1 MFRARVLCIVL
12 LFAILGVRVFA
23 DDPPLATGRI
33 TVFGSKIVIS
43 PSPVIETPEGVP
55 VFINTTGTGIHG
67 TVVGELRGPGI
78 SGSLSF
84 QTEPGKPFELPPL
97 NTKGTYFFENIRL
110 MNNGQFVM
118 AATPDHVEIHVIEV
132 LITQISSRPLS
143 LQEIRSLGIV
153 INENDFSAV
162 SFEVG
167 LSFSSH
173 PIRINFP
180 LLLPKRGDLRPLIPP
195 PLNNVAFSGPVVS
208 SGTQGPLPPNL
219 PSFVPFTFKSD
230 GPEFG
235 LDLPDIPGVIVFPNE
250 IAFLNQFF
258 AVVLMVRNGAS
269 DGTSL
274 SVDNLTAQSVLDPND
289 MKLVRTN
296 PVVPL
301 GSPVPIRLPGSDGLV
316 GTADD
321 VDLILAGQTAQSEF
335 FVEGLTEGTHTV
347 RMNLHGTLHGLV
359 QGDVPVSGTAT
370 GAILVRNPNFAIT
383 FSHPAVVQSGQ
394 PYDLFITITN
404 TSPVDANLVRLTIP
418 TNALVNCII
427 LGNSYKDFDSIKPG
441 ESATAS
447 FKVEPHVT
455 GQVTAA
461 VLTST
466 GNVTGQFQFRVAVGE
481 RGIPLSPN
489 SLILP
494 EYTKLLGP
502 DFMEKGLNILGLAY
516 SAATAPPGGLPPG
529 APHISKS
536 AVFQRAVEMA
546 QAGQRFQLG
555 ESKTDSLSQLLLD
568 WLGNSVPDD
577 DFDLLRRTTEK
588 GRAFSDF
595 IFSTMHVGSSTAMQF
610 HHDFGDTTASRNP
623 YLSVMLKSTGPL
635 PAFTVTDSENR
646 SISPT
651 GGEFEPS
658 LNIPYSDVLRTDDGS
673 VAWALIGNLPTQDRT
688 YTMRIVGNNQTED
701 IALMIS
707 SGDHL
712 YRVEYDSFTAI
723 QGTLYQASIDVDH
736 VDASTMGITDALGNV
751 LVARVTEVNKPLFQI
766 LGAVQ
771 DAKAD
776 KTGHLVALLFNQP
789 VTAEAAETLTN
800 YSLRSNSVVNAK
812 LQMGGRIVYL
822 AFRNPISPLVNN
834 DLTVFN
840 LDPVAANHHTI
851 RIDTTV
857 STNAGTVS
865 GRVLGPDGQPLPLAP
880 VQLKEY
886 DNDDLFGELT
896 FHVTAETT
904 TNSQGE
910 YSFDYVR
917 STGHTFQVLAQ
928 DPFTGYLGDA
938 TSIVSQPNQLV
949 HLDIIMLGRGT
960 VRGQVY
966 KVAGANHVPVAGA
979 VVSGTSLTEAGSRS
993 VLSDAQGNYVIEGL
1007 AVGNI
1012 NLAAQNQDVGDPN
1025 PIFGAASTSIPYS
1038 GSVVTKDIEVTQQS
1052 AGRVIG
1058 RVLQSNATDPIVDAY
1073 VVLSVPVGGDTL
1085 RLVAFSDENGNFSF
1099 DQVPAGQVS
1108 VTATDRNTGRLI
1120 GAVTITL
1127 NAGSEVQ
1134 ISIVSQGNGNI
1145 EVVLSLAGGMR
1156 LQDVVVWVEGTAQ
1169 IKDPATSQTV
1179 LFQGIPVGRWT
1190 VKANNR
1196 ATGALISGVA
1206 VIPYASATGSVLLS
1220 FPEKGGV
1227 HGVITQANGDPA
1239 ANSTVLIFSGLL
1251 QNHLVDVTTADAS
1264 GRYAF
1269 TGLEYDSYTVHAISQ
1284 DQNDGGSSQKVTISG
1299 INSNAVAN
1307 VTFLGKGDI
1316 NVHVHTLAAAVVA
1329 PVKLETVSFDYDG
1342 RIRRSLVIT
1351 KQSDTS
1357 GNVTFTNIF
1366 RGGFR
1371 VIVSTPFTA
1380 TSIVNGNLNGPQTN
1394 VDVLLSDFPSI
1405 AGVVHDADG
1414 KLVTEQPA
1422 SVTLTYPF
1430 QPQTPPQTVTAFE
1443 GHFTFTNVPPGIAY
1457 FLASQGGTKGA
1468 LSVITQQTN
1477 PDIDIHLLGSGSV
1490 FGMIK
1495 DAAGN
1500 PVAGANVRLQAGGLL
1515 PQTLN
1520 QQSDS
1525 NGKYRFDNV
1534 TEGPVSID
1542 ASNGVSGGRGVTTII
1557 HHAEVSLDI
1566 TLAAVG
1572 TIQGVVYNQNHST
1585 AANVDVVLQS
1595 GGTTVG
1601 QFTSDAN
1608 GGFSFENAPLGSY
1621 NLAAL
1626 DKSSGRRAGAGQ
1638 ISLTSNHQI
1647 VQRDLTLEG
1656 VGAVSGIVYDSTGS
1670 TPIAGARITLRSA
1683 GVIVRDLLGS
1693 SGADGSFSF
1702 AAVPTGPFTITAQ
1715 SDLLSGQTD
1724 GSVSQDDQIVNVNVL
1739 LQQSGDIDGAVIFNN
1754 GSALPQEAVPIISLN
1769 GHGISMRIDAPAGIF
1784 HVQNLPFGTYTLSTR
1799 FTYPNSNGVLTP
1811 YRGIATVA
1819 LSTTGSTQALLRLMG
1834 LKTVEVHIDGELLPI
1849 TTVTLNYHNQME
1861 ASTSVTYLA
1870 DRMNTTSFPFVP
1882 ESNYSVMVRTEDFV
1896 HNAIL
1901 SGSVSGVLTGDGGTL
1916 VRTVTLQA
1924 SGDVTG
1930 TVTDPSGTLAQGVAI
1945 QLASGGLTLFTQSD
1959 GIGGFRID
1967 GVPASDVPYTLT
1979 AEDFVHGGKARAR
1992 AVMVESHTNNHPL
2005 QLDNV
2010 RPTVLSVAPAQG
2022 SNGVP
2027 FDTQIH
2033 VVFSEA
2039 MDDAALRQAFRLL
2052 TSSGPVGGTLAING
2066 AEAVFT
2072 PNAPLDVQR
2081 TYTISVAASA
2091 EDVAGNTLAAPFIS
2105 TFTTLDN
2112 IPPRL
2117 TTSVPLNLAF
2127 NVPADTTLT
2136 LFFSEPIANTAIAG
2150 DDLVYSIRKSS
2161 PPSVVVITNR
2171 TWNNTKT
2178 SVVLHFS
2185 EQIGA
2190 NKHVV
2195 AEISNYKDAAG
2206 NIGQPVTISF
2216 DTIDTIAPSEPVLTA
2231 SANPIREGTPVT
2243 VTAATEETL
2252 INVDFYING
2261 ALKFHDTVAPFVYN
2275 VPASLTTIAANGGDR
2290 MVVDAIAVDRSG
2302 NSSCPNRQGC
2312 PTPFPIRLIE
2322 DTPPQILS
2330 LTGVPA
2336 PGGVHPGGTI
2346 TVQYEAADDGSI
2358 RQALIIVTGAVN
2370 QTVPASISPCP
2381 TGTCGSEQV
2390 VLPFSLPIDSL
2401 VFIKL
2406 RLTDD
2411 ASHNTDSTPLTYTI
2425 TTDATPPTV
2434 SLTLPSP
2441 ILVGQTILL
2450 RASAT
2455 DNVAVSKVEFYVDDA
2470 LVGSDTTSPYE
2481 ASYDTGN
2488 TVRQAVIVAKAYDQA
2503 GNTGTA
2509 TRNAS
2514 IEGAGTITGV
2524 VVQHDGVTPVPQ
2536 ASVQLL
2542 INLETFKT
2550 AQTDQN
2556 GDFAFNSIPLRN
2568 YKITAGVCPQNDCQ
2582 HPDRGS
2588 LQTALSVDGETR
2600 NVTVPLFGR
2609 GNVNVIAHYGDGR
2622 AVSGAQVTVTTGP
2635 EFTLNYQGSTAQ
2647 DGSALISNVL
2657 AGAIQVRV
2665 EDSGTGLSGI
2675 TQGSVVAGQT
2685 SSVTVQL
2692 GEGSTLQGTV
2702 LAANGVDPV
2711 SDGRLML
2718 VRTYPQSPFLQ
2729 RQTTTGADGHYLF
2742 ELVPSG
2748 TYTLYLFDSA
2758 NRLRNRVFN
2767 AVIGSNV
2774 TLDLN
2779 YIALGTVHGNV
2790 TRQQDGSVVVGADI
2804 TLRSNNPVLSS
2815 TLSAITDQSG
2825 NYTIANVPAGNFT
2838 VSSLVEGP
2846 PRLYGEASSTIE
2858 TEGEDKTVDLQL
2870 RSNAVRLPEDA
2881 NLIDWNNF
2889 RFWIQRDGS
2898 HQTNGPISTG
2908 AVLEIS
2914 PAGQEAWTPFDH
2926 SRTTA
2931 DGEESNRE
2939 LAITQEHLLSNLTVT
2954 RKVFVPTDGY
2964 FGRYLEILTNTSD
2977 TPLNVDVRVTETFNN
2992 TNMAVSQQ
3000 TTNYIVTGSQAFLY
3014 QASGVPARALM
3025 NFHAGYGCGYPYFD
3039 CDSVSAVWPAVT
3051 IPANTTVILMHFES
3065 QQFHNAGAVASADRL
3080 SQLPPEAL
3088 VGLSLDEIAQIRNFV
3103 VPPDGSSAL
3112 PPLVVPQKNGN
3123 VTGKVMAADG
3133 VTAIP
3138 FATVTFSGSNPFY
3151 GAIAQGNSSN
3161 NGVYSITGVPVDAF
3175 SVSAS
3180 TYLGGSNY
3188 AVSPSYPT
3196 IFGNG
3201 TNATQDITYSNTGM
3215 LAGRVFR
3222 HNGVEVTTGTVSI
3235 SNSGNTLAITTS
3247 IGINGYL
3254 FPILPPGS
3262 YRATAEA
3269 GILDVFG
3276 SVDVNIVA
3284 GQKTVQD
3291 ITIEPTGGLKGVV
3304 TANNNPVA
3312 NLTVS
3317 VFKQGFQRQSTTDAT
3332 GHYSFIDLPAG
3343 TLTVRAYT
3351 SQFGGASA
3359 DVSILPDQF
3368 TTKDLVLGKGTVTV
3382 HVVYSSGSNASA
3394 GVSIFSISSRDTYNA
3409 PSDANGIAV
3418 LNNVPFGLFTA
3429 SAFHPLLSYASG
3441 TANGSLDQGQS
3452 ALVEVRLPAVAT
3464 VRITALKPG
3473 IVPLPNAQIEIK
3485 DAFHNSFNPLGLTDA
3500 AGKAPDILVPEGSFT
3515 VRAMLVP
3522 YYPYYYTYVAVGTL
3536 TSNITA
3542 SDNATT
3548 VDLALPIFAGTIRGH
3563 VFLQDG
3569 STPLPNAYVHL
3580 WESTGTQVLTYVMTD
3595 SNGQYEFT
3603 NQPVDSAGFVL
3614 EAFFNNHTLRRS
3626 SAITSA
3632 GQTIENFDL
3641 VLPVSPGIKGKITF
3655 ADGTRVPHPNVHLQ
3669 FVDGSTFQATSTD
3682 QDGNYFI
3689 LDTNTG
3695 DFNLTA
3701 EDPSS
3706 GLFAEVQGNRPDN
3719 SSTVTIDVTL
3729 PPAVAVTGQVL
3740 DDTGS
3745 PMSLIDVAFTS
3756 IGSGQEGQTKTDADG
3771 NFTFNAVGTGPALF
3785 QACTDPSGRGQQ
3797 SWCGTANANLLA
3809 DNNAIVNIHLPK
3821 LVNVSGTVYQG
3832 GDVPVPNVYVEL
3844 QNLDHLGPLDYGC
3857 GVRCEGSP
3865 QRISNQTQTDSGGYY
3880 SGVAPAG
3887 RIRATAPLIRSIGNQ
3902 STGGTSDKV
3911 ANDDVEIDLFEG
3923 TAPAQNCSSDGCF
3936 GYRLGQEGLNGNG
3949 SQNGLADLT
3958 VNRRDF
3964 GDGSSATLD
3973 TSGQQIG
3980 IGPSYAG
3987 GLYVTRKVF
3996 TPADD
4001 RFVRWLEIVKNPTDY
4016 PVSIPVSVHGYPPYS
4031 QLSVVPEDTG
4041 NKYAMWQNP
4050 DGSVLADVFGGN
4062 GEMQVSSTHFVEG
4075 STYSYTWNLAL
4086 GPRQTR
4092 ALMHFVVRAAD
4103 LNAAQTEVDKLLNL
4117 TEPAALEGLTNSE
4130 RSYLANYNVPTFP
4143 AGIQGTITQSDGITP
4158 VSTPVVFATSTGGQT
4173 FWAASTDANGHYE
4186 FFDAPVGS
4194 FVLTA
4199 QDPATRISAQSAG
4212 YRQDDS
4218 AVVTINLSLP
4228 EAVAVTGQVLD
4239 QNGNPVWDGFHVAF
4253 TSISSGQ
4260 ENSTTTDSNG
4270 TFRFDNVPF
4279 GPVLFQACYGEA
4291 WCGTADSNLE
4301 ASGPHSIVI
4310 RLPNTV
4316 YVHGTVLQTYGN
4328 PAQDAQVFVQN
4339 LDYLGPISSGQH
4351 TSIFNGT
4358 YDSYDLSAGRIKV
4371 AATALENCD
4380 QGCKETSG
4388 ISEATVVNETEFT
4401 IDVTQGNATT
4411 DFTLESDI
4419 GPYGFGCNGSSA
4431 AGPMSD
4437 SPFSYLSTNTH
4448 DFGCS
4453 SPALLE
4459 AAGRQ
4464 LSLGPLYRGGVHV
4477 IRKIYVPQDGSFVR
4491 WLEIVKNPTDSTITI
4506 PVLLHGN
4513 NGFTQLAD
4521 NQNDYVIWQK
4531 TDGSALADVFGGTG
4545 ALPLVVRNVTSS
4557 NYSYGWN
4564 LTLGPQQTRI
4574 LVHFA
4579 VEAPG
4584 VATAHSKTEALR
4596 SLSPEALEGLT
4607 IEEQALVLNF
4617 DNPGLVR
4624 GSIFGTVKGSN
4635 NAPLQGAVVSVTQQ
4649 GHIIDSTITDIQGQ
4663 YRFDGLSAPPMNELI
4678 VAATLA
4684 DVSAQIPVTFQ
4695 SDGESVQT
4703 DLILPIKRNTIAG
4716 TVRSFDGA
4724 QPVPSAHVILS
4735 NASGDQIAEG
4745 FSAIDGTYEFRNLIL
4760 PADFNEFIVA
4770 AELFQGSGF
4779 RVQMPGTIPQDGTPV
4794 TLDLHLPVTW
4804 ITGHVFDSTGAPVSG
4819 MQVALLQGDPQGS
4832 LNFVY
4837 ATPTQQDGVYTLVG
4851 AGMGPVT
4858 GEVDDSYSGEVKK
4871 VMDFSIPDL
4880 SNGLT
4885 QDIFLP
4891 QVATI
4896 SGAIT
4901 DTSGVPIVNARIGF
4915 SDLVTGATSAATADS
4930 QGNYSAQVPIG
4941 PFHAQ
4946 VCEGSLHCTVT
4957 SGVNPLDGLTLDAQL
4972 PAQFSVSGSV
4982 PFPGTNV
4989 VVWDL
4994 SHIGIMGIP
5003 RSDIFQDNGSY
5014 ETPVSDGSQ
5023 LRVAAREDT
5032 EAMFIGAAEQNV
5044 IGDTTINVVASDVFD
5059 FDHNSRIDLSGTD
5072 GPSYQFDAGG
5082 ELVRS
5087 SGCVFANSLF
5097 AIVNHD
5103 AGWNNIGLLEENR
5116 RQLILGPNFTYGIAA
5131 IRKIYVPEQ
5140 GGFARYL
5147 EILENRTSSD
5157 LTIPVQIYGAL
5168 NGDAPQVVASTD
5180 GSAVF
5185 DSPSAAVVFG
5195 GIQSPVAGST
5205 VFWSGDRRF
5214 YYAWNITIP
5223 AGQTKILMHFAVQRS
5238 SSTEAQLQSEALR
5251 DLSDPNA
5258 LVGLSDDEKSKI
5270 VNFQIPQ

>member
-12 LFAILGVRVFA
+12 FLCILGGKVFA

-97 NTKGTYFFENIRL
+97 NTQGTYFFENIRL
-110 MNNGQFVM
+110 MNNGLFVM

-153 INENDFSAV
+153 INEDDFSAV

-167 LSFSSH
+167 LSFSNH

-219 PSFVPFTFKSD
+219 PSFVPFTFAPDS
-230 GPEFG
+230 PEFG

-269 DGTSL
+269 EGTSL
-274 SVDNLTAQSVLDPND
+274 SVDHLTAQSVLDPDD

-296 PVVPL
+296 PAVPL
-301 GSPVPIRLPGSDGLV
+301 GSPVPIRLPGNDGLV

-359 QGDVPVSGTAT
+359 QGDVPVNGTAT

-418 TNALVNCII
+418 TNALVNCAI
-427 LGNSYKDFDSIKPG
+427 LEDSYKDFETIKSG
-441 ESATAS
+441 ESATAT

-461 VLTST
+461 VLSST

-494 EYTKLLGP
+494 EYTHALGP
-502 DFMEKGLNILGLAY
+502 DFMEKALNILGLAY

-529 APHISKS
+529 APHISKA

-555 ESKTDSLSQLLLD
+555 EPKTDSLSQLLLD

-595 IFSTMHVGSSTAMQF
+595 IFSSMNVGSSNAMQF
-610 HHDFGDTTASRNP
+610 HHDFGDTTAFRNP
-623 YLSVMLKSTGPL
+623 YLSAMVQSAGPV
-635 PAFTVTDSENR
+635 PAFTITDSENR

-651 GGEFEPS
+651 GGEFGPS
-658 LNIPYSDVLRTDDGS
+658 LNIPYSDVLSTEDGS
-673 VAWALIGNLPTQDRT
+673 VAWALIGNLPTLDRT
-688 YTMRIVGNNQTED
+688 YTLRLVGNNQTAV
-701 IALMIS
+701 IALLIL

-723 QGTLYQASIDVDH
+723 QGTLYQAKIDVDH
-736 VDASTMGITDALGNV
+736 VDASTFGFTDALGNL
-751 LVARVTEVNKPLFQI
+751 LVPARVTEVNAPPFQI
-766 LGAVQ
+766 VGAVQ

-789 VTAEAAETLTN
+789 VSAESAETLSN
-800 YSLRSNSVVNAK
+800 YSLRANSVVNAK
-812 LQMGGRIVYL
+812 LQMGGRIVYV
-822 AFRNPISPLVNN
+822 AFRNPVSPLVSN

-840 LDPVAANHHTI
+840 LPLVANQHTI
-851 RIDTTV
+851 RIHTTV
-857 STNAGTVS
+857 STDAGTVS

-904 TNSQGE
+904 TNAQGE

-917 STGHTFQVLAQ
+917 SNGHTFQVLAQ

-938 TSIVSQPNQLV
+938 TSIVTQPNQLV

-1012 NLAAQNQDVGDPN
+1012 NLAAQNQDVSDPN

-1038 GSVVTKDIEVTQQS
+1038 GSVVTKDIEVIQQS

-1073 VVLSVPVGGDTL
+1073 VVLSVPVGDDTL

-1099 DQVPAGQVS
+1099 DQVPAGNVS
-1108 VTATDRNTGRLI
+1108 VTATDRNTGRQI
-1120 GAVTITL
+1120 GAVNITL

-1196 ATGALISGVA
+1196 ATGDLISGQA
-1206 VIPYASATGSVLLS
+1206 IIPYASATGSVLLR

-1227 HGVITQANGDPA
+1227 HGVITQVNGDPA

-1251 QNHLVDVTTADAS
+1251 QNHLVNVTTTDAS
-1264 GRYAF
+1264 GHYAF
-1269 TGLEYDSYTVHAISQ
+1269 ADLEYDAYTVHAISQ
-1284 DQNDGGSSQKVTISG
+1284 DQNDGGSSQKITISA
-1299 INSNAVAN
+1299 INPSAVAN

-1342 RIRRSLVIT
+1342 RIRRALVIT

-1405 AGVVHDADG
+1405 SGVVHDADG
-1414 KLVTEQPA
+1414 HLVTNPPA

-1430 QPQTPPQTVTAFE
+1430 QPQIPPQTVTAFD
-1443 GHFTFTNVPPGIAY
+1443 GHFTFTNVPPGDAY
-1457 FLASQGGTKGA
+1457 FLASQGGTKGQ
-1468 LSVITQQTN
+1468 LSVGTQQTN

-1500 PVAGANVRLQAGGLL
+1500 PVAAADVRLEVGGLI

-1525 NGKYRFDNV
+1525 DGKYRFDNV

-1566 TLAAVG
+1566 TLAPVG
-1572 TIQGVVYNQNHST
+1572 TIQGVVYNQDRSI

-1626 DKSSGRRAGAGQ
+1626 DKSSGRRAGSGQ

-1656 VGAVSGIVYDSTGS
+1656 AGAVSGIVYDSTGS

-1702 AAVPTGPFTITAQ
+1702 ASVPTGPFTITAQ

-1724 GSVSQDDQIVNVNVL
+1724 GSVSQDSQIVNANVL
-1739 LQQSGDIDGAVIFNN
+1739 LQESGNIDGVVVFND
-1754 GSALPQEAVPIISLN
+1754 GVLRPEGAIPIIDLN
-1769 GHGISMRIDAPAGIF
+1769 GHGISMHIDAPNGIF
-1784 HVQNLPFGTYTLSTR
+1784 HVSNLPLGNYTLSTR
-1799 FTYPNSNGVLTP
+1799 FSYQNNGVLTP
-1811 YRGIATVA
+1811 YRGTTTVA
-1819 LSTTGSTQALLRLMG
+1819 LSSSDSTQALLRLMG
-1834 LKTVEVHIDGELLPI
+1834 LKTVEVHILRELLPI

-1882 ESNYSVMVRTEDFV
+1882 ESNYTVTVRTEDLDN
-1896 HNAIL
+1896 HAIL

-1916 VRTVTLQA
+1916 VLTVTLQP

-1930 TVTDPSGTLAQGVAI
+1930 TVTDPTGAPAQGVAI
-1945 QLASGGLTLFTQSD
+1945 QIASGGLTLFTQSD

-1967 GVPASDVPYTLT
+1967 GVPASGISYTLT

-1992 AVMVESHTNNHPL
+1992 AVMIESHTNNHQL
-2005 QLDNV
+2005 QLDIV

-2052 TSSGPVGGTLAING
+2052 TSSGPVGGTLNING

-2081 TYTISVAASA
+2081 TYTISVATSA
-2091 EDVAGNTLAAPFIS
+2091 EDVAGNTLAAPFTS

-2127 NVPADTTLT
+2127 NVPADTSLT
-2136 LFFSEPIANTAIAG
+2136 LFFSEPIANTGLTG
-2150 DDLVYSIRKSS
+2150 DQLIYSIRKSS
-2161 PPSVVVITNR
+2161 SPADLTL
-2171 TWNNTKT
+2171 TKMWNPTKT

-2185 EQIGA
+2185 QQIGA
-2190 NKHVV
+2190 NEHVV
-2195 AEISNYKDAAG
+2195 AQISNYKDAAG
-2206 NIGQPVTISF
+2206 NVGQPVTISF
-2216 DTIDTIAPSEPVLTA
+2216 DTIDTIAPSEPVLSA

-2243 VTAATEETL
+2243 VTAATAETL
-2252 INVDFYING
+2252 INVDFYINR

-2275 VPASLTTIAANGGDR
+2275 IPASLTTFAANNGNQ

-2312 PTPFPIRLIE
+2312 PTPFPIRLIQ
-2322 DTPPQILS
+2322 DRPPQVLS

-2346 TVQYEAADDGSI
+2346 TVSYEAADDGSI

-2370 QTVPASISPCP
+2370 QTVPASISRCT
-2381 TGTCGSEQV
+2381 TGTNTCGSGQI
-2390 VLPFSLPIDSL
+2390 VLPFSLPIDSS

-2406 RLTDD
+2406 RVTDD
-2411 ASHNTDSTPLTYTI
+2411 ASHNTDSTPITYTV
-2425 TTDATPPTV
+2425 TTDAEPPTV
-2434 SLTLPSP
+2434 NLNLPDL

-2450 RASAT
+2450 RAGAT

-2470 LVGSDTTSPYE
+2470 LIGSDTTSPYE

-2503 GNTGTA
+2503 GNTGTV
-2509 TRNAS
+2509 TRNVS

-2556 GDFAFNSIPLRN
+2556 GAFAFNSIPLRN

-2588 LQTALSVDGETR
+2588 LSTSLTVNGESK

-2622 AVSGAQVTVTTGP
+2622 AVAGASVTITTGP
-2635 EFTLNYQGSTAQ
+2635 EFTFNYQGATAQ

-2657 AGAIQVRV
+2657 AGLNQVRV
-2665 EDSGTGLSGI
+2665 DDSGTGLSGLSQS
-2675 TQGSVVAGQT
+2675 TVVADQT
-2685 SSVTVQL
+2685 STVTVQL

-2702 LAANGVDPV
+2702 LAANGIDTVT
-2711 SDGRLML
+2711 DGRLLL
-2718 VRTYPQSPFLQ
+2718 VRTYPQSPYLQ
-2729 RQTTTGADGHYLF
+2729 RQASTGQDGHYLF

-2748 TYTLYLFDSA
+2748 TYTLYLFDAA

-2767 AVIGSNV
+2767 INLAVIGSNV
-2774 TLDLN
+2774 TQDLN

-2858 TEGEDKTVDLQL
+2858 TDGEDKIVDLQL

-2881 NLIDWNNF
+2881 DLIDWNNF

-2898 HQTNGPISTG
+2898 HQTNGLISTG

-2914 PAGQEAWTPFDH
+2914 PAGQGAWTAFDR

-2939 LAITQEHLLSNLTVT
+2939 LAITQENLLANLTVT
-2954 RKVFVPTDGY
+2954 RKVFVPTTGY
-2964 FGRYLEILTNTSD
+2964 FARYLEILTNNSAE
-2977 TPLNVDVRVTETFNN
+2977 PMNVDLRLTTSFNN
-2992 TNMAVSQQ
+2992 AGMAIKQQ
-3000 TTNYIVTGSQAFLY
+3000 SDSWTVTGPESADQGANQAFAYWGAGSPLMPTPMFM
-3014 QASGVPARALM
+3014 QGGVFGDALSFDWSGV
-3025 NFHAGYGCGYPYFD
+3025 
-3039 CDSVSAVWPAVT
+3039 S
-3051 IPANTTVILMHFES
+3051 IPAGQTVILMHFES
-3065 QQFHNAGAVASADRL
+3065 QQFHNTGAVASADRL

-3103 VPPDGSSAL
+3103 VPPDGSSTV
-3112 PPLVVPQKNGN
+3112 PPLNVPQKNGV
-3123 VTGKVMAADG
+3123 VTGKVLAADG
-3133 VTAIP
+3133 VTVIP

-3151 GAIAQGNSSN
+3151 GTIAQGNSSN
-3161 NGVYSITGVPVDAF
+3161 NGVYGIFGMPVDAF

-3188 AVSPSYPT
+3188 AVSPSYPA
-3196 IFGNG
+3196 IFGNA

-3235 SNSGNTLAITTS
+3235 SNSGNTLHITTS

-3269 GILDVFG
+3269 GALDIFG

-3284 GQKTVQD
+3284 GQKTMQD
-3291 ITIEPTGGLKGVV
+3291 ITIEPTGGLKGIV
-3304 TANNNPVA
+3304 TANNSPVA

-3317 VFKQGFQRQSTTDAT
+3317 VFKPGFERQSTTDVT
-3332 GHYSFIDLPAG
+3332 GHYTFIDLPAG

-3359 DVSILPDQF
+3359 DVSILADQF
-3368 TTKDLVLGKGTVTV
+3368 TTKDLVLGKGTVTI
-3382 HVVYSSGSNASA
+3382 HVVYSNGSNASA
-3394 GVSIFSISSRDTYNA
+3394 SVSIFSISSRDTFYA
-3409 PSDANGIAV
+3409 QADANGIAL

-3429 SAFHPLLSYASG
+3429 KAIHPLLSHAYGA
-3441 TANGSLDQGQS
+3441 TEGSLDQGQPAS
-3452 ALVEVRLPAVAT
+3452 VEVRLPGVAT
-3464 VRITALKPG
+3464 LHVTALKPG
-3473 IVPLPNAQIEIK
+3473 DVPLRNAQIEIQ
-3485 DAFHNSFNPLGLTDA
+3485 DAFLSYFYSIGLTNA
-3500 AGKAPDILVPEGSFT
+3500 AGIAADVLVPEGPFS
-3515 VRAMLVP
+3515 VRASLLP
-3522 YYPYYYTYVAVGTL
+3522 NTARIIVGTQSGVVT
-3536 TSNITA
+3536 TS
-3542 SDNATT
+3542 DDGTT
-3548 VDLALPIFAGTIRGH
+3548 LAKTIPIFAGTIRGH
-3563 VFLQDG
+3563 VYLADG
-3569 STPLPNAYVHL
+3569 TTLLPNASVILYEHTGVYALGHL
-3580 WESTGTQVLTYVMTD
+3580 STNSAGE
-3595 SNGQYEFT
+3595 YEFA
-3603 NQPVDSAGFVL
+3603 NEAVDPAGFVI
-3614 EAFFNNHTLRRS
+3614 EADYGSHSIRRS

-3641 VLPVSPGIKGKITF
+3641 VLPVSPSVKGKIRF
-3655 ADGTRVPHPNVHLQ
+3655 S
-3669 FVDGSTFQATSTD
+3669 DGSPVPYPDILLTLTTFGDRYSASVAD
-3682 QDGNYFI
+3682 ENGNYFF
-3689 LDTNTG
+3689 LDIPTG
-3695 DFNLTA
+3695 DFTLTA
-3701 EDPSS
+3701 EDPVS
-3706 GLFAEVQGNRPDN
+3706 GLFAEAQGTIPDPAV
-3719 SSTVTIDVTL
+3719 TQTIDLTL
-3729 PPAVAVTGQVL
+3729 PDAVPVNGQVL
-3740 DDTGS
+3740 DGS
-3745 PMSLIDVAFTS
+3745 GNFMGYFDVAFTS
-3756 IGSGQEGQTKTDADG
+3756 IISGQEFATTTDPNG
-3771 NFTFNAVGTGPALF
+3771 NFHFEKIAFGPVLF
-3785 QACTDPSGRGQQ
+3785 QACWR
-3797 SWCGTANANLLA
+3797 SWCGTTSVNLTA
-3809 DNNAIVNIHLPK
+3809 TSTDPVVIRLPER
-3821 LVNVSGTVYQG
+3821 VSVSGTVFDAPPPDG
-3832 GDVPVPNVYVEL
+3832 NPVTNAGVTI
-3844 QNLDHLGPLDYGC
+3844 QNLDHLGPLNSEQQTSTDAQGTY
-3857 GVRCEGSP
+3857 EGSVSAGKI
-3865 QRISNQTQTDSGGYY
+3865 R
-3880 SGVAPAG
+3880 VASRFAKTG
-3887 RIRATAPLIRSIGNQ
+3887 IAET
-3902 STGGTSDKV
+3902 STGYQNQI
-3911 ANDDVEIDLFEG
+3911 ALDVIEG
-3923 TAPAQNCSSDGCF
+3923 TAVAAHGSEGGCSDYTFSGNVGDEPHFGC
-3936 GYRLGQEGLNGNG
+3936 GG
-3949 SQNGLADLT
+3949 
-3958 VNRRDF
+3958 DF
-3964 GDGSSATLD
+3964 
-3973 TSGQQIG
+3973 
-3980 IGPSYAG
+3980 
-3987 GLYVTRKVF
+3987 
-3996 TPADD
+3996 
-4001 RFVRWLEIVKNPTDY
+4001 
-4016 PVSIPVSVHGYPPYS
+4016 
-4031 QLSVVPEDTG
+4031 
-4041 NKYAMWQNP
+4041 
-4050 DGSVLADVFGGN
+4050 
-4062 GEMQVSSTHFVEG
+4062 
-4075 STYSYTWNLAL
+4075 
-4086 GPRQTR
+4086 
-4092 ALMHFVVRAAD
+4092 
-4103 LNAAQTEVDKLLNL
+4103 
-4117 TEPAALEGLTNSE
+4117 
-4130 RSYLANYNVPTFP
+4130 
-4143 AGIQGTITQSDGITP
+4143 
-4158 VSTPVVFATSTGGQT
+4158 
-4173 FWAASTDANGHYE
+4173 
-4186 FFDAPVGS
+4186 
-4194 FVLTA
+4194 
-4199 QDPATRISAQSAG
+4199 
-4212 YRQDDS
+4212 
-4218 AVVTINLSLP
+4218 
-4228 EAVAVTGQVLD
+4228 
-4239 QNGNPVWDGFHVAF
+4239 
-4253 TSISSGQ
+4253 
-4260 ENSTTTDSNG
+4260 
-4270 TFRFDNVPF
+4270 
-4279 GPVLFQACYGEA
+4279 
-4291 WCGTADSNLE
+4291 
-4301 ASGPHSIVI
+4301 
-4310 RLPNTV
+4310 
-4316 YVHGTVLQTYGN
+4316 
-4328 PAQDAQVFVQN
+4328 AQVGF
-4339 LDYLGPISSGQH
+4339 
-4351 TSIFNGT
+4351 
-4358 YDSYDLSAGRIKV
+4358 
-4371 AATALENCD
+4371 
-4380 QGCKETSG
+4380 
-4388 ISEATVVNETEFT
+4388 
-4401 IDVTQGNATT
+4401 IDVNKRA
-4411 DFTLESDI
+4411 FVSDK
-4419 GPYGFGCNGSSA
+4419 A
-4431 AGPMSD
+4431 
-4437 SPFSYLSTNTH
+4437 
-4448 DFGCS
+4448 
-4453 SPALLE
+4453 ALLE
-4459 AAGRQ
+4459 ANGRQ
-4464 LSLGPLYRGGVHV
+4464 LSLGP
-4477 IRKIYVPQDGSFVR
+4477 IYVAGTHVTRKVFMPEDGRFVR
-4491 WLEIVKNPTDSTITI
+4491 WLDLVTNPTDYPITI
-4506 PVLLHGN
+4506 PMTVLGYRPYS
-4513 NGFTQLAD
+4513 QLAVPPQD
-4521 NQNDYVIWQK
+4521 TNNSYVVWQDP
-4531 TDGSALADVFGGTG
+4531 DGAATADIFGGNGALAVASTDFVEGKAT
-4545 ALPLVVRNVTSS
+4545 
-4557 NYSYGWN
+4557 YSYGWSVTLEPRQTRAILHFAAQAADVAAAQQEAQALLN
-4564 LTLGPQQTRI
+4564 LTD
-4574 LVHFA
+4574 A
-4579 VEAPG
+4579 
-4584 VATAHSKTEALR
+4584 EALD
-4596 SLSPEALEGLT
+4596 GLT
-4607 IEEQALVLNF
+4607 PSEKALIVNF
-4617 DNPGLVR
+4617 QTPGIVT
-4624 GSIFGTVKGSN
+4624 GTIHGTVSGGN
-4635 NAPLQGAVVSVTQQ
+4635 GGPLPSAVVSASGAETNEVVA
-4649 GHIIDSTITDIQGQ
+4649 STITDAQGH
-4663 YRFDGLSAPPMNELI
+4663 YSFTNLGADESGLI
-4678 VAATLA
+4678 ITATLSGQTSQTT
-4684 DVSAQIPVTFQ
+4684 VVFQ
-4695 SDGESVQT
+4695 SNGDVVQADLVLALSQVTVTGTVMSADNSHGVPNAYVILMDSNETQLASTYANQDGAYVFQNRLLPLNFIVTAQLFQDSGFSDRQSASVQ
-4703 DLILPIKRNTIAG
+4703 
-4716 TVRSFDGA
+4716 
-4724 QPVPSAHVILS
+4724 
-4735 NASGDQIAEG
+4735 
-4745 FSAIDGTYEFRNLIL
+4745 
-4760 PADFNEFIVA
+4760 
-4770 AELFQGSGF
+4770 QGSSS
-4779 RVQMPGTIPQDGTPV
+4779 VV
-4794 TLDLHLPVTW
+4794 LDLHLPITW
-4804 ITGHVFDSTGAPVSG
+4804 ISGHVYDSNGAPVEG
-4819 MQVALLQGDPQGS
+4819 MAVGVEQLDPAGWRIGI
-4832 LNFVY
+4832 Y
-4837 ATPTQQDGVYTLVG
+4837 TITPTQADGSYTIVG
-4851 AGMGPVT
+4851 AGIGPVSL
-4858 GEVDDSYSGEVKK
+4858 VVSDWNSGEIKK
-4871 VMDFSIPDL
+4871 VVDL
-4880 SNGLT
+4880 SISDLSVGYT
-4885 QDIFLP
+4885 FDITLP
-4891 QVATI
+4891 TLATV
-4896 SGAIT
+4896 SGAIKNQ
-4901 DTSGVPIVNARIGF
+4901 SEGPFALAQIGF
-4915 SDLVTGATSAATADS
+4915 VDPISGYTTYTTADEN
-4930 QGNYSAQVPIG
+4930 GNYSAQVPLG
-4941 PFHAQ
+4941 PFHLQACETQSHCGTAAGIVPPEGLSLDVHLPNQ
-4946 VCEGSLHCTVT
+4946 VTISGNVPRAEAELEVWDFTQMGSLSSVLQVIYQTTASYEASVSEGSL
-4957 SGVNPLDGLTLDAQL
+4957 
-4972 PAQFSVSGSV
+4972 
-4982 PFPGTNV
+4982 
-4989 VVWDL
+4989 
-4994 SHIGIMGIP
+4994 
-5003 RSDIFQDNGSY
+5003 
-5014 ETPVSDGSQ
+5014 
-5023 LRVAAREDT
+5023 LRVVARDPG
-5032 EAMFIGAAEQNV
+5032 FIQIGAAQQTAAEGA
-5044 IGDTTINVVASDVFD
+5044 IINVSAGNVFD
-5059 FDHNSRIDLSGTD
+5059 FDANGSIDLTGSD
-5072 GPSYQFDAGG
+5072 GYPYAFDGGG
-5082 ELVRS
+5082 EIS
-5087 SGCVFANSLF
+5087 STASFRAYSFVPS
-5097 AIVNHD
+5097 INHKSSWS
-5103 AGWNNIGLLEENR
+5103 GVGLLEDSER
-5116 RQLILGPNFTYGIAA
+5116 EVALGPGFDNGIAA
-5131 IRKIYVPEQ
+5131 TRKIYVPEQ

-5168 NGDAPQVVASTD
+5168 NGDAPQVIASTD

-5205 VFWSGDRRF
+5205 AFWSGDRRF

-5238 SSTEAQLQSEALR
+5238 SSAEAQLQSETLR

-5270 VNFQIPQ
+5270 VNFQIP